1 MTLTTTAPPPVA
13 APRAGRPGTLT
24 GRVRRAGWP
33 LAIVALVL
41 VAVVLTYLVSGR
53 GNGIALDP
61 EGTGPD
67 GARALAR
74 VVDGHGVPVQIV
86 RSDAELA
93 DANTADA
100 SATVVVSQTGL
111 LGDGDVDA
119 LRHLRPGGGALV
131 LVTPTQ
137 RQLDALATGV
147 REVGPAATRVTA
159 PGCDIPA
166 AQAAG
171 RADAGGF
178 TYAVDSGPPA
188 TGCYRVGG
196 HPSYVVQ
203 SGPRTTVVIGQPRVL
218 TNAHLAQEG
227 NAALAV
233 GTLAGSDRV
242 IWFVPGAQGG
252 PTEGQES
259 LRSLLPRWVG
269 WVVLQLFLV
278 VAVCMLWRG
287 RRLGR
292 LVPEP
297 LPVLVRAVETT
308 EGRAR
313 MYRRSRAHGRAAAT
327 LRASAL
333 ARLRQRT
340 GLPRGATPS
349 ETAAVVAARTGVP
362 AADVTALLSGPPPS
376 DDAGL
381 VRLAQRLDQLDRE
394 VRRP

>member
-1 MTLTTTAPPPVA
+1 MTAATAAAAPPDS
-13 APRAGRPGTLT
+13 LT

-33 LAIVALVL
+33 LAIVGLVL
-41 VAVVLTYLVSGR
+41 VAVALTYLVSGG

-74 VVDGHGVPVQIV
+74 VIDGHGVPVQIV
-86 RSDAELA
+86 RSDAELT
-93 DANTADA
+93 DANTAHA

-119 LRHLRPGGGALV
+119 LSHLRPGGGALV

-137 RQLDALATGV
+137 RQLDVLATGV
-147 REVGPAATRVTA
+147 REIGPAARRVVA
-159 PGCDIPA
+159 PGCDVRA

-178 TYAVDSGPPA
+178 TYAVDSGSAA
-188 TGCYRVGG
+188 TGCYRIGG
-196 HPSYVVQ
+196 HPSYVVL
-203 SGPRTTVVIGQPRVL
+203 SGPRPTVVIGQARLL

-242 IWFVPGAQGG
+242 IWFVPSGQGG
-252 PTEGQES
+252 ATAGQES
-259 LRSLLPRWVG
+259 LSSLLPRWVG

-297 LPVLVRAVETT
+297 LPVVVRAVETT

-333 ARLRQRT
+333 ARLRART
-340 GLPRGATPS
+340 GLPRGASPT
-349 ETAAVVAARTGVP
+349 EIAAVVAARTGVP
-362 AADVTALLSGPPPS
+362 AADVAALLTGPPPS

-381 VRLAQRLDQLDRE
+381 VRLAQMLDQLDRE